1 MTPSISF
8 PFKHGFTTR
17 DDVKKGLW
25 ELAEVTQLA
34 FDSAPKFHIFLC
46 RQAIIQATYR
56 EVEDV
61 LR

>member
-8 PFKHGFTTR
+8 PFKHRFTTR

-34 FDSAPKFHIFLC
+34 FDSTPNFHIFLS
-46 RQAIIQATYR
+46 RQTIIQITQR
-56 EVEDV
+56 EVEDI